1 MEIKIERGDIL
12 SAHADLLAIAAYEGE
27 DLNSAFMQRLGS
39 LLQGKME
46 KMAKANDFSG
56 KPGQSI
62 LLPAPDGMSVDY
74 VLLIGLGTMGSTTA
88 EAAREASGVVLATA
102 KKLGLSSIAM
112 EFFGEDHDDFNGSVF
127 GQAIIEALLLGDY
140 QFTTY
145 KAPKSKTPIES
156 IRIFAEDGRDV
167 RKAQAGLERA
177 QAMAQGVYLARDL
190 VNTPALEM
198 TPTHLAEVA
207 KEIAKNSNKSIEVK
221 VLDREACQELGMGAY
236 LGVAMG
242 SEEPPKFIH
251 LTYAPERGKK
261 SIAVI
266 GKGITFDSG
275 GLSLKPADAMMTM
288 KCDMAGAAAT
298 LGLFKALSILRPN
311 VRVHGII
318 AATENLPSGKA
329 VRPGDVLRAS
339 NGKTIEV
346 LNTDAEGRL
355 TLADALVY
363 AGKLQP
369 DYMIDLA
376 TLTGACVVGLGEEI
390 AGLMSNNATFANKIL
405 TAAAAEG
412 EKMWEM
418 PLEPR
423 YRSQNESDVADLRNI
438 PTSRY
443 GGSLTAGL
451 FLQEFV
457 DPEQPWA
464 HLDIAGPA
472 FAEKPLSSYLGKGG
486 TGFGVR
492 TLVEL
497 IENL

>member
-1 MEIKIERGDIL
+1 MQINIERGDIL
-12 SAHADLLAIAAYEGE
+12 SARADLLAIAAYEGE
-27 DLNSAFMQRLGS
+27 DWQSGFMQRLGE

-46 KMAKANDFSG
+46 KMAKASDFSG

-62 LLPAPDGMSVDY
+62 LLPAPDGMPVEY
-74 VLLIGLGTMGSTTA
+74 VLLVGLGVMGSTTA
-88 EAAREASGVVLATA
+88 EGAREASGMVLAQA
-102 KKLGLSSIAM
+102 KKLGLSTVAM
-112 EFFGEDHDDFNGSVF
+112 EFFGEDHDDFDGSVF
-127 GQAIIEALLLGDY
+127 GQAMIEALLLGDY

-145 KAPKSKTPIES
+145 KESKTKTKIET
-156 IRIFAEDGRDV
+156 ITIFAEDGRDV
-167 RKAQAGLERA
+167 RKAQVGIDRA

-198 TPTHLAEVA
+198 TPTHLADVA
-207 KEIAKNSNKSIEVK
+207 KEIAKNSKGCIEAMI
-221 VLDREACQELGMGAY
+221 LDKTACEKLGMGAY

-242 SEEPPKFIH
+242 SDEPPKFIH
-251 LTYAPERGKK
+251 LIYTPEKGKK
-261 SIAVI
+261 SIAVV

-275 GLSLKPADAMMTM
+275 GLSLKPADGMMTM
-288 KCDMAGAAAT
+288 KCDMAGAAAV
-298 LGLFKALSILRPN
+298 LGLFKALSIVKPN
-311 VRVHGII
+311 VRVHGIV
-318 AATENLPSGKA
+318 AATENMPSGKA
-329 VRPGDVLRAS
+329 MRPGDVLRAS

-369 DYMIDLA
+369 DYLVDLA
-376 TLTGACVVGLGEEI
+376 TLTGACLVGLGEEI
-390 AGLMSNNATFANKIL
+390 AGLMSNNATFANRIL
-405 TAAAAEG
+405 TAAATEG

-418 PLEPR
+418 PLEAR

-438 PTSRY
+438 PISRY

-464 HLDIAGPA
+464 HIDIAGPA